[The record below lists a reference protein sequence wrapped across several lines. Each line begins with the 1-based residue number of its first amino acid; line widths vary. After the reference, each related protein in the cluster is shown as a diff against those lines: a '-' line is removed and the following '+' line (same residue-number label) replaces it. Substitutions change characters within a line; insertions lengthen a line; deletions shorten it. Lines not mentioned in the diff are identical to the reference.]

1 MAKAGKK
8 DAKSAKA
15 AEPKQGPGMMGVIRL
30 VTFVL
35 SLAAALFLCVSLL
48 DMGFVDLRPTLH
60 GFAGMAAGALIL
72 LIILSTFAGSRVAA
86 AERKALQGEIEALRA
101 SIDEQVTAAFE
112 VKVGNLGSVEAEM
125 TQKLKT
131 IETDLTQQL
140 TAVDE
145 KIEKFLG
152 AQFERLNSENEDFR
166 KAIDQSRRD
175 ELSKTSEE
183 LEALRAKNQ
192 ELQDKISKWAVE
204 SVDDKI
210 GGDRIT
216 SEDKLHAA

>member
-1 MAKAGKK
+1 MAKTGKK

-15 AEPKQGPGMMGVIRL
+15 DEPKQGAGIMGVIRL
-30 VTFVL
+30 VTFAL

-48 DMGFVDLRPTLH
+48 DMGFADLRPTLH
-60 GFAGMAAGALIL
+60 GFAGPAAGALIVL
-72 LIILSTFAGSRVAA
+72 VILSSFAGSRVAA
-86 AERKALQGEIEALRA
+86 AQRKALQGELEALRG
-101 SIDEQVTAAFE
+101 SLDEQVTASLEA
-112 VKVGNLGSVEAEM
+112 KVGKLGSVEAEV

-131 IETDLTQQL
+131 MEADLTQQL
-140 TAVDE
+140 AAVDE

-152 AQFERLNSENEDFR
+152 DQFERLNAENEDFR
-166 KAIDQSRRD
+166 KVIDQSRRD

-183 LEALRAKNQ
+183 LEALRARNQ
-192 ELQDKISKWAVE
+192 ELQDKINKWAVE

-210 GGDRIT
+210 GADKVT